1 MQEAKQTF
9 PANSLSG
16 GLFRLSAFIF
26 VFLFFVSGTEGRFQS
41 GTELFGIDGTYFHLV
56 GLAIVATLS
65 YQHKAVFTKKAD
77 EDIVHFWKQFTPYLV
92 YARREFEVK
101 DLSYWVKKQKITDTD
116 PETGASTTTTN
127 YTTYVYEGEEKIFVY
142 KDKTDYFRKIL
153 GKGPRRAR
161 KEQETLGLGGIV
173 LLGILSV
180 LGVLFLFFG
189 IYGLYETYLGSG
201 MSDDDDIGGFQLIVF
216 TLVGLFFILIPAAVA
231 WSHFANRRLL
241 AADPVTSDTPLHDA
255 EEWWDP
261 KSRLERGEV
270 DLVIKNAS
278 AGDIRAS
285 LLILGAFAVL
295 GLPMVLGFTFI
306 FFFEASFLIAD
317 LGFEPMELLYLL
329 VSEPVAFQATV
340 LSLFFFTSFLGVF
353 LFAFYSGFKSLA
365 STEVKWV
372 LASGRGAMEIHYVSW
387 RGLVDI
393 VHLEATEITAIHQT
407 THPSWAGPPTDG
419 YIIAGWKIFR
429 APLHGDASRLCEV
442 LGIELKRTAP
452 NLADLYVKQGD
463 MSGKK
468 PREVL
473 QDAEFEGYRDR
484 QRPFGAW
491 FLSAFVWGFA
501 FILSVFLEI
510 SGFGG
515 GSLLVTGLGL
525 WVTWRMFSWA
535 FRRPVLRV
543 LHTKGSL
550 VVEGVS
556 FGRRGPREGWPIA
569 EASHIVAVGKKP
581 PEGTNREWFTLVG
594 VSSRGGKWGPAWEYD
609 LEYLLPRRAR
619 GGDVVEDGSV
629 AMGIAGR
636 IADAI
641 GIPIVTR
648 PYEKMKFQ
656 QLKEEARGRGLEVG
670 GGKADLVARLYESD
684 AMARQG

>member
-9 PANSLSG
+9 PANTLSG

-41 GTELFGIDGTYFHLV
+41 GTEFFGIDGTYFHLV

-92 YARREFEVK
+92 YARREFDVK

-142 KDKTDYFRKIL
+142 KDKTDYFREIL

-161 KEQETLGLGGIV
+161 KEEETLGLGGIV
-173 LLGILSV
+173 LLGILPV

-201 MSDDDDIGGFQLIVF
+201 MSDEDDIGGSQLIAF
-216 TLVGLFFILIPAAVA
+216 TFIGLFFILIPAAIA
-231 WSHFANRRLL
+231 WAHFANRRLL
-241 AADPVTSDTPLHDA
+241 AADPVTSDTPLHDP

-278 AGDIRAS
+278 AGEIRAS
-285 LLILGAFAVL
+285 LLVLGAFAVL

-353 LFAFYSGFKSLA
+353 LFAFYAGFKSLA

-429 APLHGDASRLCEV
+429 APLHGDASRLCKV

-491 FLSAFVWGFA
+491 FLSAFVWAFA
-501 FILSVFLEI
+501 FILSAFLEI
-510 SGFGG
+510 SDFGG

-594 VSSRGGKWGPAWEYD
+594 VNSRGGKWGPAWEYD

-684 AMARQG
+684 AIARQG

>member
-9 PANSLSG
+9 PANTLSG

-41 GTELFGIDGTYFHLV
+41 GTEFFGIDGTYFHLV

-92 YARREFEVK
+92 YARREFDVK

-142 KDKTDYFRKIL
+142 KDKTDYFREIL

-161 KEQETLGLGGIV
+161 KEEETLGLGGIV
-173 LLGILSV
+173 LLGILPV

-201 MSDDDDIGGFQLIVF
+201 MSDEDDIGGSQLIAF
-216 TLVGLFFILIPAAVA
+216 TFIGLFFILIPAAIA
-231 WSHFANRRLL
+231 WAHFANRRLL
-241 AADPVTSDTPLHDA
+241 AADPVTSDTPLHDP

-278 AGDIRAS
+278 AGEIRAS
-285 LLILGAFAVL
+285 LLVLGAFAVL

-353 LFAFYSGFKSLA
+353 LFAFYAGFKSLA

-429 APLHGDASRLCEV
+429 APLHGDASRLCKV

-491 FLSAFVWGFA
+491 FLSAFVWAFA
-501 FILSVFLEI
+501 FILSAFLEI
-510 SGFGG
+510 SDFGG

-594 VSSRGGKWGPAWEYD
+594 VNSRGGKWGPAWEYD

>member
-9 PANSLSG
+9 PANTLSG

-41 GTELFGIDGTYFHLV
+41 GTEFFGIDGTYFHLV

-92 YARREFEVK
+92 YARREFDVK

-142 KDKTDYFRKIL
+142 KDKTDYFREIL

-161 KEQETLGLGGIV
+161 KEEETLGLGGIV
-173 LLGILSV
+173 LLGILPV

-201 MSDDDDIGGFQLIVF
+201 MSDEDDIGGSQLIAF
-216 TLVGLFFILIPAAVA
+216 TFIGLFFILVPAAIA
-231 WSHFANRRLL
+231 WAHFANRRLL
-241 AADPVTSDTPLHDA
+241 AADPVTSDTPLHDP

-278 AGDIRAS
+278 AGEIRAS
-285 LLILGAFAVL
+285 LLVLGAFAVL

-353 LFAFYSGFKSLA
+353 LFAFYAGFKSLA

-429 APLHGDASRLCEV
+429 APLHGDASRLCKV

-491 FLSAFVWGFA
+491 FLSAFVWAFA
-501 FILSVFLEI
+501 FILSAFLEI
-510 SGFGG
+510 SDFGG

-594 VSSRGGKWGPAWEYD
+594 VNSRGGKWGPAWEYD

-684 AMARQG
+684 AIARQG